1 MKLQAWPAQPKI
13 RHNSLNATNIQLRYL
28 ASESTPSRRRPF
40 LPFIPEKK
48 NIKNK
53 LVLSKDLR
61 PCFVQPLSR
70 AAWPRHHSF
79 SLLHGSAVGP
89 VTANPWG
96 GCSIPSTVVCYQ
108 QWLDFR
114 LTSLQLRSF
123 LLEYLCQVWISRNHL
138 RPTSTFW
145 TPWLVDAISTKG
157 FPGPGEWKVPFGIL
171 KQGSRNPHVN
181 QLLFTIY
188 GNKHPKCI
196 DMLHILICTH
206 ELAGQK
212 LPPTHFFITHIQSST
227 VSHKHDAK
235 KMKNIILLIELTIRS
250 LFPYVYIYTH
260 DPFIY
265 LSFIGLW

>member
-1 MKLQAWPAQPKI
+1 MKLQHD
-13 RHNSLNATNIQLRYL
+13 RHNPRFVITLLTPRTSNLRYL

-89 VTANPWG
+89 VTANPWEDVLYING
-96 GCSIPSTVVCYQ
+96 SVLSAMTGFQIDFSTIAIVFCLNVFAKYEFQ
-108 QWLDFR
+108 GIIYDQLPPFEHLD
-114 LTSLQLRSF
+114 SL
-123 LLEYLCQVWISRNHL
+123 
-138 RPTSTFW
+138 
-145 TPWLVDAISTKG
+145 AISTKG
-157 FPGPGEWKVPFGIL
+157 FQAREGWVK
-171 KQGSRNPHVN
+171 GSRNPHVN

-188 GNKHPKCI
+188 GNKRIYMHRYVAYTNMYTWTGWTKTT
-196 DMLHILICTH
+196 TH
-206 ELAGQK
+206 
-212 LPPTHFFITHIQSST
+212 TFFITQIQSST

-250 LFPYVYIYTH
+250 LFPYVYIYIYTH

>member
-123 LLEYLCQVWISRNHL
+123 LLECLCQVWISRNHL

-145 TPWLVDAISTKG
+145 TPWLVSNFNEG
-157 FPGPGEWKVPFGIL
+157 LPRPVGWV
-171 KQGSRNPHVN
+171 QGSRNPHVN

-188 GNKHPKCI
+188 GNKH
-196 DMLHILICTH
+196 LY
-206 ELAGQK
+206 A
-212 LPPTHFFITHIQSST
+212 
-227 VSHKHDAK
+227 
-235 KMKNIILLIELTIRS
+235 
-250 LFPYVYIYTH
+250 
-260 DPFIY
+260 
-265 LSFIGLW
+265 

>member
-123 LLEYLCQVWISRNHL
+123 LLECLCQVWISRNHL

-145 TPWLVDAISTKG
+145 TPWLVSNFNEG
-157 FPGPGEWKVPFGIL
+157 LPRPGKGEWKVPFGIL

-188 GNKHPKCI
+188 GNKH
-196 DMLHILICTH
+196 LY
-206 ELAGQK
+206 A
-212 LPPTHFFITHIQSST
+212 
-227 VSHKHDAK
+227 
-235 KMKNIILLIELTIRS
+235 
-250 LFPYVYIYTH
+250 
-260 DPFIY
+260 
-265 LSFIGLW
+265 